1 MGRLL
6 GLPLLAIACLGSVI
20 YLNTLMVEVQWEEM
34 DQLLTQSS
42 GEEAVLESASLWG
55 RLELVK
61 NRLRFGETPVE
72 NYVLEAR
79 IQALTA
85 TLETTPDLVKTSWK
99 SDTVNILRKVFGRQ
113 LLINREQ
120 EAMFKQ
126 IEQAYLFE
134 RTRKYE
140 KASEIYDSIGKSGQI
155 IPDNIRLR
163 IQLHLGF
170 CLALAGE
177 KIKALEVFSQVV
189 KDFPQS
195 DGVILA
201 ALLVDF
207 LQKLEALSETTLGQ
221 APNPTQVRDSY
232 FSMDYEK
239 SLDYFNKLQVQDD
252 AESRYYKGRSHEE
265 LGQLDEAQNEFRR
278 VIFLDSEGAWGR
290 EARRRLVMQEKVYS
304 QKSELTQE
312 AAKELLARG
321 DQIFVHSLETY
332 PGYIKPPEDPFKTP
346 TIPTGELYVDT
357 SPPGAQIVLNGVRV
371 GISPLFVTDVPVG
384 TLDIEA
390 KLGRKVAR
398 AQIVL
403 ENRGIRRIN
412 LELPTIPGKI
422 QINSPHKIQSIYL
435 NDKEII
441 DLDKIVPGRHILLI
455 QVKKSNSEIILWENE
470 VTVSEGETLTI
481 EVP

>member
-1 MGRLL
+1 
-6 GLPLLAIACLGSVI
+6 
-20 YLNTLMVEVQWEEM
+20 
-34 DQLLTQSS
+34 
-42 GEEAVLESASLWG
+42 
-55 RLELVK
+55 
-61 NRLRFGETPVE
+61 
-72 NYVLEAR
+72 
-79 IQALTA
+79 
-85 TLETTPDLVKTSWK
+85 
-99 SDTVNILRKVFGRQ
+99 
-113 LLINREQ
+113 
-120 EAMFKQ
+120 
-126 IEQAYLFE
+126 
-134 RTRKYE
+134 
-140 KASEIYDSIGKSGQI
+140 
-155 IPDNIRLR
+155 
-163 IQLHLGF
+163 
-170 CLALAGE
+170 
-177 KIKALEVFSQVV
+177 
-189 KDFPQS
+189 
-195 DGVILA
+195 
-201 ALLVDF
+201 
-207 LQKLEALSETTLGQ
+207 
-221 APNPTQVRDSY
+221 
-232 FSMDYEK
+232 
-239 SLDYFNKLQVQDD
+239 
-252 AESRYYKGRSHEE
+252 